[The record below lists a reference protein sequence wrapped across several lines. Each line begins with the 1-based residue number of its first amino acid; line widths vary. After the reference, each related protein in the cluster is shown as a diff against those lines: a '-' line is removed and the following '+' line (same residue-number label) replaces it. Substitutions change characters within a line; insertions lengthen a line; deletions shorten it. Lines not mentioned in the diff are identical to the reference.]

1 MFHRRTPKFFH
12 LVIINY
18 GLRNCLGP
26 SEIQA
31 LRRELRAE
39 LSSRDIALLGLDG
52 GGDHF
57 HLLVERPPHHKLE
70 EFLAAVDRSLDVVR
84 ERVTQGRYLDRFRF
98 TFALRRAH
106 LPGEMRLLRRQRKPG
121 RRRHLHRELE
131 QLARRAGRR
140 GLAFLWTERA
150 EMPLVDLADPATAD
164 RSQAIV
170 EGLEAAVWPAVV
182 AGLR

>member
-18 GLRNCLGP
+18 GLRNCLGA
-26 SEIQA
+26 SEIES

-39 LSSRDIALLGLDG
+39 LSSHDVALLGLTG

-57 HLLVERPPHHKLE
+57 HLVVERAPHHKLE
-70 EFLAAVDRSLDVVR
+70 EFLGAVDRSLEAVR
-84 ERVTQGRYLDRFRF
+84 ERVECGRYLDRFRL
-98 TFALRRAH
+98 TFGLRRAH
-106 LPGEMRLLRRQRKPG
+106 LPGEMRLLRRQSKP

-131 QLARRAGRR
+131 HLARRAGRR

-150 EMPLVDLADPATAD
+150 EMPLVDLADPVTAD
-164 RSQAIV
+164 RSRAIV
-170 EGLEAAVWPAVV
+170 EELEAAVWPAVV
-182 AGLR
+182 DGLR